1 MEGPGIEVEIDLAT
15 KGAGEW
21 FGTISVPV
29 QGTRGLPLVNVAV
42 KGNAVSFAMKGA
54 PGNPSYTGTLAA
66 DGKMINGTFS
76 QGGGSVPLN
85 LAWKGEPKFEIPKKS
100 TPITTDLEG
109 SWEGALDIQGKVL
122 RLVLKLANGPEGAT
136 GTMVSLDQ
144 GGVEFPIATIT
155 QEGPKVT
162 LLITMISGTFAGEL
176 KGAELAGT
184 WTQGPLNLPLVFK
197 RPAK

>member
-1 MEGPGIEVEIDLAT
+1 MVRHD
-15 KGAGEW
+15 
-21 FGTISVPV
+21 ISDPV

-54 PGNPSYTGTLAA
+54 PGDPSYTGTLAA

-100 TPITTDLEG
+100 TPITKDLEG

-144 GGVEFPIATIT
+144 RWRRVSHRDDHAGG
-155 QEGPKVT
+155 
-162 LLITMISGTFAGEL
+162 
-176 KGAELAGT
+176 
-184 WTQGPLNLPLVFK
+184 TQGHAAHHDDQRHV
-197 RPAK
+197 RG